1 MLEIFVLSSMAS
13 GIFWYMT
20 EVDLWYLSIFIA
32 LLSLTKYDYDTYMS
46 SIDIKKGLATM
57 EKTQCCDMNCLQ
69 DPKIIKTTT
78 LALRAITGLLACGAL
93 VSSYYY
99 SDKLTDQ
106 NIDIIST
113 FWTIVCLFWF
123 ISMVPTLISLLQ
135 CAAAKTTPDIVRY
148 RTLMSIYLLHDIFL
162 GAFWAYLSLELY
174 DLVNDQND
182 KEWRKIFLSM
192 LWWHLII
199 LSGLAL
205 YAYPKQA
212 VKSVTCCGRNTLSRW
227 KQFFLLFS
235 IFSIYIVIINRM
247 REDTLLNMKM
257 PLSSLFIFELSLA
270 VGYFCKKTIFIR
282 GKSVSINDLQMK
294 AGEQNYN
301 RIDLM
306 F

>member
-1 MLEIFVLSSMAS
+1 MLEFFVLSSMAS
-13 GIFWYMT
+13 GLFWYMA
-20 EVDLWYLSIFIA
+20 EADLWYLSILFA

-57 EKTQCCDMNCLQ
+57 EKTQCCDMNFLQ
-69 DPKIIKTTT
+69 NPKLIKTYT
-78 LALRAITGLLACGAL
+78 LVLRSITGLLACGAL
-93 VSSYYY
+93 VSTYYY
-99 SDKLTDQ
+99 TDDSTDE
-106 NIDIIST
+106 NIAIIST
-113 FWTIVCLFWF
+113 FWVVVCLFWF

-135 CAAAKTTPDIVRY
+135 CAAAKSTPDIIRY
-148 RTLMSIYLLHDIFL
+148 RTLMSIYLLHDLFL
-162 GAFWAYLSLELY
+162 GVFWAYLSFELY
-174 DLVNDQND
+174 DLFNDQND

-205 YAYPKQA
+205 YASPKQV
-212 VKSVTCCGRNTLSRW
+212 VKRKTCCGRNTLNGW

-235 IFSIYIVIINRM
+235 IFCIYIVIINRM
-247 REDTLLNMKM
+247 REDTLINMKM
-257 PLSSLFIFELSLA
+257 PLSSLVIFELSL
-270 VGYFCKKTIFIR
+270 VIGYFCKRNTFVR

-294 AGEQNYN
+294 ADEQNYN